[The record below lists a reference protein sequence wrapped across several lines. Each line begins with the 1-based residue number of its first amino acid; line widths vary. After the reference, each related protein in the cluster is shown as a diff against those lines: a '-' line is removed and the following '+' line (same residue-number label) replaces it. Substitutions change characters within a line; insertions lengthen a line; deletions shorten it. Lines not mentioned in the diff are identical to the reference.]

1 MDSGLAA
8 ARAWCASRGDALAL
22 GAVEDDGMEGV
33 IGEGEWD
40 MHLRSPEEVE
50 ALTELH
56 AMRGEAG
63 TN

>member
-1 MDSGLAA
+1 
-8 ARAWCASRGDALAL
+8 
-22 GAVEDDGMEGV
+22 MEGV